1 MEESRLRHHQ
11 PTESRGKQSK
21 KGSFQNLLRQNEIAS
36 AAENNLQYL
45 RVSISDDPYYC
56 GLRARI
62 PNFAKSKA
70 QKEKETPSSRVTQN
84 PLGPAAG
91 VMPAPHH
98 HPMAAWHHGARGYPD
113 NGISWVEFDLYSTYP
128 PPTFTKYQAM
138 HDNEGKNHL
147 HVLKFRSS
155 TTQFAK
161 KKRKVV
167 KDTTISCF
175 DQFATVY

>member
-1 MEESRLRHHQ
+1 MSNNGSYHHVQ
-11 PTESRGKQSK
+11 
-21 KGSFQNLLRQNEIAS
+21 FLCI
-36 AAENNLQYL
+36 
-45 RVSISDDPYYC
+45 SISDDPYYC

-161 KKRKVV
+161 KRKVV

>member
-1 MEESRLRHHQ
+1 MSKDGSYHHVQ
-11 PTESRGKQSK
+11 
-21 KGSFQNLLRQNEIAS
+21 FLCI
-36 AAENNLQYL
+36 
-45 RVSISDDPYYC
+45 SISDDPYYC

-155 TTQFAK
+155 STTQFA

>member
-21 KGSFQNLLRQNEIAS
+21 KGSFQTKKNHSSKSMSNDGS
-36 AAENNLQYL
+36 YHDLQFFCI
-45 RVSISDDPYYC
+45 SISDDPYYC

-113 NGISWVEFDLYSTYP
+113 NVPHPGNMTSGYGFRNRPFERNPTTWV
-128 PPTFTKYQAM
+128 PTAPMRNAVSEWESYWQ
-138 HDNEGKNHL
+138 NEH
-147 HVLKFRSS
+147 
-155 TTQFAK
+155 
-161 KKRKVV
+161 
-167 KDTTISCF
+167 
-175 DQFATVY
+175 

>member
-21 KGSFQNLLRQNEIAS
+21 KGSFQTKKIHFSKSMLNDGS
-36 AAENNLQYL
+36 YHDLQFL
-45 RVSISDDPYYC
+45 CISISDDPYYC

-161 KKRKVV
+161 KEKSRKRY
-167 KDTTISCF
+167 DN
-175 DQFATVY
+175 QLL